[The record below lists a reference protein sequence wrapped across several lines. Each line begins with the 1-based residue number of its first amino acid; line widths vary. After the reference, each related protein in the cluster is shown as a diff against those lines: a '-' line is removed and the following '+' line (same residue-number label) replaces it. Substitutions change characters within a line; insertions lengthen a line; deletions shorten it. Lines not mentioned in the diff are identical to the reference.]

1 MPSDHCVLLHV
12 DLIGDQMRRAS
23 FVISHVCDPN
33 DIQGPFDMY
42 HYAHYARMTIV
53 PPDLRA

>member
-42 HYAHYARMTIV
+42 HNAHYIRE
-53 PPDLRA
+53 